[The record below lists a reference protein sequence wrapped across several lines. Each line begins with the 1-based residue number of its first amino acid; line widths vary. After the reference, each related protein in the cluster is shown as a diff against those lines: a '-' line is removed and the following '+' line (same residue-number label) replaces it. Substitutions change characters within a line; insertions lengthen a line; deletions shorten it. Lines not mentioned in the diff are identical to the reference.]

1 MDKDLKREDIVE
13 LITSVWQWI
22 VNAVVPFTPD
32 NASGWGQLGDW
43 IGGIG
48 GTLIT
53 FASLIALVRTLRIS
67 RAAMTR
73 QGIYAVFATMSKT
86 HDDLTRSFQINNSN
100 GTDVFRILLSDFNVC
115 LKATTKHYP
124 ELNTRKTVDVAYSLF
139 FYGSTIT
146 GRESLKDDY
155 DSAKIDSILDDISVT
170 RNRLSR
176 RYPGAKGHRLS
187 GNQSR
192 LSSYYRNLYGT
203 YTFIDESDLPAQE
216 KRSILKTMRTK
227 MNNHEQVLLALNICS
242 HLGTKW
248 EREKL
253 LSKYEP
259 IKNIPK
265 AFLTLP
271 KGVTIEE
278 LFPEINFEFEQRQK
292 QTITLINFELRGI
305 AAYIK
310 LKRAN

>member
-1 MDKDLKREDIVE
+1 
-13 LITSVWQWI
+13 
-22 VNAVVPFTPD
+22 
-32 NASGWGQLGDW
+32 
-43 IGGIG
+43 
-48 GTLIT
+48 
-53 FASLIALVRTLRIS
+53 
-67 RAAMTR
+67 
-73 QGIYAVFATMSKT
+73 
-86 HDDLTRSFQINNSN
+86 
-100 GTDVFRILLSDFNVC
+100 
-115 LKATTKHYP
+115 
-124 ELNTRKTVDVAYSLF
+124 
-139 FYGSTIT
+139 
-146 GRESLKDDY
+146 
-155 DSAKIDSILDDISVT
+155 
-170 RNRLSR
+170 LSR

-292 QTITLINFELRGI
+292 QKITLIKFELRGI

-310 LKRAN
+310 LKRANLNDIACNHANIRH

>member
-32 NASGWGQLGDW
+32 NASTWGQLGDW

-67 RAAMTR
+67 RAAMNR

-115 LKATTKHYP
+115 LKATAKHCP
-124 ELNTRKTVDVAYSLF
+124 DLNTRETVDVAYSLF

-155 DSAKIDSILDDISVT
+155 DSAKIDSILDDISIT
-170 RNRLSR
+170 RNACH
-176 RYPGAKGHRLS
+176 GA
-187 GNQSR
+187 
-192 LSSYYRNLYGT
+192 T
-203 YTFIDESDLPAQE
+203 QE
-216 KRSILKTMRTK
+216 LKDTD
-227 MNNHEQVLLALNICS
+227 
-242 HLGTKW
+242 
-248 EREKL
+248 
-253 LSKYEP
+253 
-259 IKNIPK
+259 
-265 AFLTLP
+265 
-271 KGVTIEE
+271 
-278 LFPEINFEFEQRQK
+278 
-292 QTITLINFELRGI
+292 
-305 AAYIK
+305 
-310 LKRAN
+310 